1 MIHVNKV
8 FLFFIFIAFNV
19 SGQNRSLDV
28 IYNSN
33 QNSHLLFNNG
43 NVEFHKVENKG
54 ELFTGINFDG
64 LSKSYDIG
72 NPDLPVYSKLIEV
85 PADGSISI
93 SVINKSESQVD
104 LTDLGFPDKL
114 MPSQPSISKSE
125 DPTSVDFYYNQ
136 KIYTTNE
143 FYSNELISIERLG
156 KMRERTLARI
166 QISPFAYNPLTHK
179 LKVIDDLEFK
189 VEFSSNIESQKST
202 YYSEVYSTNF
212 SKLINSDIHSN
223 NDFTSSPIRMI
234 ILSDPLFEEELQ
246 EFIDWKTR
254 LGFDVIE
261 AYKGDDG
268 VGSTKESMK
277 AFVQSHYDNATAEQ
291 PAPTYLLIVGDHEQI
306 PSFQMGN
313 GNWGGHTSDM
323 VYCEFDGNGDYFPEM
338 YYGRFSA
345 STVNQLIPQIEK
357 TLEYEQYTMP
367 DPSYL
372 DEVLMVAGVDQSMAS
387 TYGNGQINYGTDY
400 YFNSDHGL
408 TSHTFL
414 YPESGTSASEQEI
427 INQISKGVGYGNY
440 TAHCSP
446 EGWAEPA
453 FLVNDVSGLD
463 NQNQY
468 GLLIGNCCNSNEFA
482 GVTCLG
488 EALLRTPNKGAVG
501 YIGATNSTY
510 WDEDYYWSVGHGAI
524 QVNPT
529 YEETS
534 QGVYD
539 CSFHENNEDEEIW
552 SISQGQILHA
562 GNLAVSESNADDE
575 YYWEIYMLMGDP
587 TVLTY
592 YGVPSILSINHP
604 EVLPLGSNSVNIS
617 SEQHTYVAINQGGV
631 LLDASYTDE
640 SGNVILNFDPLDS
653 MIPLEIIASKQN
665 KQVYIQDINI
675 MSADEPFVIFSEL
688 MINGIS
694 GNSQINAGESFTVDV
709 QLQNFGMV
717 ETGELVMQVSTDNSN
732 VNITSESFSF
742 DGLGASDSL
751 LLSDALSID
760 LIGPTENQENISLV
774 FTISDNLGN
783 VWESFGSFTV
793 NAPDIEFV
801 SHTIDDA
808 DGNGFIDF
816 NEAAVINVTLANLGG
831 VNSLDGLAVASSDFS
846 SLQIIQDS
854 ILFSPINEGSEV
866 VVSVPVFL
874 DEMAPNAE
882 NYQIYIVA
890 TTQDNY
896 TSDYLVNLNT
906 SNCSLGSFEVQVNL
920 TTDGF
925 PDEISWTLMDINEN
939 VIGNAPLNSLD
950 EETSYEDIFC
960 VHNNSYLTYEIF
972 DGYGDGL
979 LWGGYEIIVC
989 DQVIASGSNY
999 GDGETISFIAGCDQ
1013 SLNVGC
1019 TDPESS
1025 NYDENAII
1033 DDGSCEQLG
1042 LNEIIERISIYPN
1055 PASDN
1060 ILINYGVAEVT
1071 SIKIIDMTGRELF
1084 EMESIQSNNQIKLT
1098 NFESGSYFVVFELKS
1113 DQILTKPFIIAK

>member
-1 MIHVNKV
+1 MSKYFF
-8 FLFFIFIAFNV
+8 FLFFLASSVFA
-19 SGQNRSLDV
+19 QNSSLDV
-28 IYNSN
+28 ILNTKEI
-33 QNSHLLFNNG
+33 SHLFFTNSDL
-43 NVEFHKVENKG
+43 EFRKVENKG
-54 ELFTGINFDG
+54 ELFTEIHVDG
-64 LSKSYDIG
+64 FSKSYDLG
-72 NPDLPVYSKLIEV
+72 NPDLPVFSKLIEV
-85 PADGSISI
+85 PSSGDIYI
-93 SVINKSESQVD
+93 SVINKSETVID
-104 LTDLGFPDKL
+104 LADIGFSDKL
-114 MPSQPSISKSE
+114 MPSQRSISKSE
-125 DPTSVDFYYNQ
+125 DPSNIHFNFNQ
-136 KIYTTNE
+136 KVYKADE
-143 FYSNELISIERLG
+143 YYANELISVERLG

-166 QISPFAYNPLTHK
+166 KISPFSYNPLMHS
-179 LKVIDDLEFK
+179 LKVIDDLEFM
-189 VEFSSNIESQKST
+189 VEYSSNIQSQNSAH
-202 YYSEVYSTNF
+202 YSPVYSTNF
-212 SKLINSDIHSN
+212 SKLINADIHSK

-234 ILSDPLFEEELQ
+234 ILSDPMFEEELQ
-246 EFIDWKTR
+246 EFIAWKRR
-254 LGFDVIE
+254 LGYDIIE
-261 AYKGDDG
+261 AYKGDDA
-268 VGSTKESMK
+268 VGNTKESMK
-277 AFVQSHYDNATAEQ
+277 AFVQSHYDNATTEE
-291 PAPTYLLIVGDHEQI
+291 PAPSYLLIVGDHEQI

-372 DEVLMVAGVDQSMAS
+372 NEVLMVAGVDQSMAA

-453 FLVNDVSGLD
+453 FLVNDVSGLG

-510 WDEDYYWSVGHGAI
+510 WDEDYYWSVGNGAI
-524 QVNPT
+524 DVNPT
-529 YEETS
+529 YEES
-534 QGVYD
+534 GQGVYD
-539 CSFHENNEDEEIW
+539 CSFHENDESEQTW
-552 SISQGQILHA
+552 SITQGQILHA

-592 YGVPSILSINHP
+592 YGVPSLLSINHP
-604 EVLPLGSNSVNIS
+604 DVLPMSSNSINIS

-631 LLDASYTDE
+631 LLDASYTDA

-653 MIPLEIIASKQN
+653 MVPLEIVASKQN
-665 KQVYIQDINI
+665 KQVYIQDVNI
-675 MSADEPFVIFSEL
+675 MSADAPFVVFSEL
-688 MINGIS
+688 SVNGTP
-694 GNSQINAGESFTVDV
+694 GNQVNAGESFTLDV

-717 ETGELVMQVSTDNSN
+717 ETGELLMEVSTDNPY
-732 VNITSESFSF
+732 VNISSESLSF
-742 DGLGASDSL
+742 DGLGAADTL
-751 LLSDALSID
+751 TLVDAVSID
-760 LIGPTENQENISLV
+760 LIGPVEDQENIALT
-774 FTISDNLGN
+774 FTISDSSGN
-783 VWESFGSFTV
+783 IWETYGSFTV
-793 NAPDIEFV
+793 NAPDIEFI

-816 NEAAVINVTLANLGG
+816 NESGVINVTLANVGHL
-831 VNSLDGLAVASSDFS
+831 NSLEGLAVVSSDFS

-854 ILFSPINEGSEV
+854 ISFSPINEGSEV
-866 VVSVPVFL
+866 VISVPVFL

-882 NYQIYIVA
+882 NYQIHIVA

-896 TSDYLVNLNT
+896 TSDYLVNLYT

-925 PDEISWTLMDINEN
+925 PDEISWTLMDINET
-939 VIGNAPLNSLD
+939 VLGNAPFNSLQ
-950 EETSYEDIFC
+950 EETNYEEVFC
-960 VHNNSYLTYEIF
+960 VNNNAYLTFEII
-972 DGYGDGL
+972 DDYGDGL

-999 GDGETISFIAGCDQ
+999 DDGETISFIAGCDQ
-1013 SLNVGC
+1013 SLTVGC

-1025 NYDENAII
+1025 NYDENAIV
-1033 DDGSCEQLG
+1033 DDGSCEQIGIDELI
-1042 LNEIIERISIYPN
+1042 NRISIYPN
-1055 PASDN
+1055 PASEN
-1060 ILINYGVAEVT
+1060 IVINYGAAEVT
-1071 SIKIIDMTGRELF
+1071 SIKIIDMTGRDLF
-1084 EMESIQSNNQIKLT
+1084 EVDPSEDITQIKLT
-1098 NFESGSYFVVFELKS
+1098 NFESGSYFVVLELKS
-1113 DQILTKPFIIAK
+1113 DQTLTKPFIIAK

>member
-1 MIHVNKV
+1 MSKYFF
-8 FLFFIFIAFNV
+8 FLFFVAFNV
-19 SGQNRSLDV
+19 FAQNSSLDV
-28 IYNSN
+28 ISNSKE
-33 QNSHLLFNNG
+33 NSHISFNTRG
-43 NVEFHKVENKG
+43 VEFIKTENRG
-54 ELFTGINFDG
+54 ELFTEIHVDG
-64 LSKSYDIG
+64 FSKSYDIG
-72 NPDLPVYSKLIEV
+72 NPDLPVFSKLIQIPSSGDV
-85 PADGSISI
+85 SISI
-93 SVINKSESQVD
+93 INKSATYID
-104 LTDLGFPDKL
+104 LTDIGFLDKL
-114 MPSQPSISKSE
+114 IPAQRSISKSE
-125 DPTSVDFYYNQ
+125 DTSNVDFNFNEKVYSKDDFYQNQ
-136 KIYTTNE
+136 
-143 FYSNELISIERLG
+143 LISVERLG
-156 KMRERTLARI
+156 VMRERTIARI
-166 QISPFAYNPLTHK
+166 KISPFAYNPVSNT

-189 VEFSSNIESQKST
+189 VEYSSNIKSQNSA
-202 YYSEVYSTNF
+202 YYSSLYSTNF
-212 SKLINSDIHSN
+212 SKLINSDIHPKN
-223 NDFTSSPIRMI
+223 NFTNSPIRMI
-234 ILSDPLFEEELQ
+234 ILSDPMFEEELQ
-246 EFIDWKTR
+246 EFIAWKTR

-268 VGSTKESMK
+268 VGNTKESMK
-277 AFVQSHYDNATAEQ
+277 AFVQSYYDNATAEE

-306 PSFQMGN
+306 PSFQMQ
-313 GNWGGHTSDM
+313 GHTSDM
-323 VYCEFDGNGDYFPEM
+323 VYCEFDGSGDYFPEM

-345 STVNQLIPQIEK
+345 TSVNELIPQIEK

-372 DEVLMVAGVDQSMAS
+372 NEVLMVAGVDQSMAA

-400 YFNSDHGL
+400 YFNTDHGL

-414 YPESGTSASEQEI
+414 YPESGTSSSEQQI
-427 INQISKGVGYGNY
+427 IDQISKGVGYGNY

-453 FLVNDVSGLD
+453 FLVNDVSDLA

-510 WDEDYYWSVGHGAI
+510 WDEDFYWSVGNGAI
-524 QVNPT
+524 QVNPS

-539 CSFHENNEDEEIW
+539 CSFHENNEDEETW
-552 SISQGQILHA
+552 SITQGQILHA

-587 TVLTY
+587 SVLTY
-592 YGVPSILSINHP
+592 YGVPSLLSINHP
-604 EVLPLGSNSVNIS
+604 DVLPLGTNSINIS
-617 SEQHTYVAINQGGV
+617 AEQHTYIAINQGGV

-653 MIPLEIIASKQN
+653 MIPLEIVASKQN
-665 KQVYIQDINI
+665 KQVYIQDVNI
-675 MSADEPFVIFSEL
+675 MSADEPFIIFSEL

-694 GNSQINAGESFTVDV
+694 GNSQINAGESFTADV

-717 ETGELVMQVSTDNSN
+717 ESGELLMEVSTDNPN
-732 VNITSESFSF
+732 VNITSESLSF

-751 LLSDALSID
+751 LLTDALSID
-760 LIGPTENQENISLV
+760 LIGPLENQENISLV
-774 FTISDNLGN
+774 FTISDTLGN
-783 VWESFGSFTV
+783 VWESIGSFTV
-793 NAPDIEFV
+793 NAPDIEFL
-801 SHTIDDA
+801 SHTIDDE

-816 NEAAVINVTLANLGG
+816 NESAVINVTLANVGSL
-831 VNSLDGLAVASSDFS
+831 NSLDGIVIASSDFS
-846 SLQIIQDS
+846 SLQINQDS

-866 VVSVPVFL
+866 VISVPVFL

-925 PDEISWTLMDINEN
+925 PEEISWTLTDINEN

-960 VHNNSYLTYEIF
+960 VNNNSYLTYEIF

-1013 SLNVGC
+1013 SLTVGC

-1033 DDGSCEQLG
+1033 NDGSCEQLG
-1042 LNEIIERISIYPN
+1042 INELIERISIYPN

-1060 ILINYGVAEVT
+1060 ILINYVGVEVT
-1071 SIKIIDMTGRELF
+1071 SIKIIDMTGREV
-1084 EMESIQSNNQIKLT
+1084 LT
-1098 NFESGSYFVVFELKS
+1098 NSLNKQEKKIYLNGLESGTYFVKFNSINGKHFIKTLI
-1113 DQILTKPFIIAK
+1113 IL

>member
-1 MIHVNKV
+1 
-8 FLFFIFIAFNV
+8 
-19 SGQNRSLDV
+19 
-28 IYNSN
+28 
-33 QNSHLLFNNG
+33 
-43 NVEFHKVENKG
+43 
-54 ELFTGINFDG
+54 
-64 LSKSYDIG
+64 
-72 NPDLPVYSKLIEV
+72 
-85 PADGSISI
+85 
-93 SVINKSESQVD
+93 
-104 LTDLGFPDKL
+104 
-114 MPSQPSISKSE
+114 
-125 DPTSVDFYYNQ
+125 
-136 KIYTTNE
+136 
-143 FYSNELISIERLG
+143 
-156 KMRERTLARI
+156 
-166 QISPFAYNPLTHK
+166 
-179 LKVIDDLEFK
+179 
-189 VEFSSNIESQKST
+189 
-202 YYSEVYSTNF
+202 
-212 SKLINSDIHSN
+212 
-223 NDFTSSPIRMI
+223 
-234 ILSDPLFEEELQ
+234 
-246 EFIDWKTR
+246 
-254 LGFDVIE
+254 
-261 AYKGDDG
+261 
-268 VGSTKESMK
+268 
-277 AFVQSHYDNATAEQ
+277 
-291 PAPTYLLIVGDHEQI
+291 
-306 PSFQMGN
+306 
-313 GNWGGHTSDM
+313 
-323 VYCEFDGNGDYFPEM
+323 
-338 YYGRFSA
+338 
-345 STVNQLIPQIEK
+345 
-357 TLEYEQYTMP
+357 MP

-372 DEVLMVAGVDQSMAS
+372 NEVLMVAGVDQSMAA

-414 YPESGTSASEQEI
+414 YPESGTSSSEQQI
-427 INQISKGVGYGNY
+427 IDQISKGVGYGNY

-453 FLVNDVSGLD
+453 FLVNDVSDLA

-510 WDEDYYWSVGHGAI
+510 WDEDYYWSVGNGAI

-539 CSFHENNEDEEIW
+539 CSFHENNEDEETW

-604 EVLPLGSNSVNIS
+604 EVLPLGSNSVDIS
-617 SEQHTYVAINQGGV
+617 AEQHTYVAINQGGV

-640 SGNVILNFDPLDS
+640 FGNVTLNFDPLDS
-653 MIPLEIIASKQN
+653 MIPLEILASKQN
-665 KQVYIQDINI
+665 KQVYIQDVNI

-694 GNSQINAGESFTVDV
+694 GNSQINFGESFTVDV

-717 ETGELVMQVSTDNSN
+717 ETGELVMQVSTDNPN
-732 VNITSESFSF
+732 VNITSESLSF

-751 LLSDALSID
+751 LLVDALSIE

-774 FTISDNLGN
+774 FTISDTLGN
-783 VWESFGSFTV
+783 VWESIGSFTV
-793 NAPDIEFV
+793 NAPDLEFV

-816 NEAAVINVTLANLGG
+816 NESAFINVTLANLGG
-831 VNSLDGLAVASSDFS
+831 VNSLDGLAVATSDFS

-854 ILFSPINEGSEV
+854 ILFSSINEGSEIV
-866 VVSVPVFL
+866 ISVPVFL

-925 PDEISWTLMDINEN
+925 PEEISWTLTDINEN

-960 VHNNSYLTYEIF
+960 VNNNSYLTYEIF

-1013 SLNVGC
+1013 SLIVGC

-1042 LNEIIERISIYPN
+1042 INELIERISIYPN
-1055 PASDN
+1055 PASDY
-1060 ILINYGVAEVT
+1060 IRINYGEVEVT
-1071 SIKIIDMTGRELF
+1071 SIKIIDITGR
-1084 EMESIQSNNQIKLT
+1084 NVLT
-1098 NFESGSYFVVFELKS
+1098 NSLNNKINKIYLNGLESGTYFMKFNSINGNHVIKTL
-1113 DQILTKPFIIAK
+1113 IIQ

>member
-1 MIHVNKV
+1 MSKYFF
-8 FLFFIFIAFNV
+8 FLFFVALNV
-19 SGQNRSLDV
+19 FAQNSSLDV
-28 IYNSN
+28 ISNSKE
-33 QNSHLLFNNG
+33 NSHISFNTG
-43 NVEFHKVENKG
+43 NVEFIKTENRG
-54 ELFTGINFDG
+54 ELFTEIHVDG
-64 LSKSYDIG
+64 FSKSYDIG
-72 NPDLPVYSKLIEV
+72 NPDLPVFSKLIEIPPSGDV
-85 PADGSISI
+85 FISI
-93 SVINKSESQVD
+93 INKSETYID
-104 LTDLGFPDKL
+104 LIDTGFLDKL
-114 MPSQPSISKSE
+114 MPAQRSISKSE
-125 DPTSVDFYYNQ
+125 DPSSVDFNYNE
-136 KIYTTNE
+136 KVYSKND
-143 FYSNELISIERLG
+143 FYQNELISVERLG
-156 KMRERTLARI
+156 VMRGRTIARI
-166 QISPFAYNPLTHK
+166 KISPFAYNPMSNT

-189 VEFSSNIESQKST
+189 VEYSSNIPSLNSA
-202 YYSEVYSTNF
+202 YYSTVFSTNF
-212 SKLINSDIHSN
+212 SKLINADIHSK

-234 ILSDPLFEEELQ
+234 ILSDPMFEEELQ
-246 EFIDWKTR
+246 EFIAWKTR
-254 LGFDVIE
+254 LGFDIIE

-268 VGSTKESMK
+268 VGNTKESMK
-277 AFVQSHYDNATAEQ
+277 AFVQSYYDNATAEE

-345 STVNQLIPQIEK
+345 SSVNQLIPQIEK

-372 DEVLMVAGVDQSMAS
+372 NEVLMVAGVDQSMAA

-414 YPESGTSASEQEI
+414 YPESGTSSSEQEI
-427 INQISKGVGYGNY
+427 IDQISKGVGYGNY

-453 FLVNDVSGLD
+453 FLVNDVSDLA

-510 WDEDYYWSVGHGAI
+510 WDEDYYWSVGNGAI

-539 CSFHENNEDEEIW
+539 CSFHENDEDEETW
-552 SISQGQILHA
+552 SITQGQILHA

-592 YGVPSILSINHP
+592 YGVPSLLSINHP
-604 EVLPLGSNSVNIS
+604 EVLPLGSNSVDIS
-617 SEQHTYVAINQGGV
+617 AEQHTYVAINQGGV

-640 SGNVILNFDPLDS
+640 FGNVTLNFDPLDS
-653 MIPLEIIASKQN
+653 MIPLEILASKQN
-665 KQVYIQDINI
+665 KQVYIQDVNI

-694 GNSQINAGESFTVDV
+694 GNSQINFGESFTVDV

-717 ETGELVMQVSTDNSN
+717 ETGELVMQVSTDNPY
-732 VNITSESFSF
+732 VNITSESLSF

-751 LLSDALSID
+751 LLVDALSIE
-760 LIGPTENQENISLV
+760 LIGPSENQENISLV
-774 FTISDNLGN
+774 FTISDTLGN
-783 VWESFGSFTV
+783 VWESFGSFTI

-816 NEAAVINVTLANLGG
+816 NESAVINVTLANVGSL
-831 VNSLDGLAVASSDFS
+831 NSLDGIVIASSDFS
-846 SLQIIQDS
+846 SLQINQDS

-866 VVSVPVFL
+866 VISVPVFL

-920 TTDGF
+920 TTDGY
-925 PDEISWTLMDINEN
+925 PEEISWTLTDINEN

-960 VHNNSYLTYEIF
+960 VNNNSYLTYEIY

-1013 SLNVGC
+1013 LLIVGC

-1042 LNEIIERISIYPN
+1042 INELIERISIYPN
-1055 PASDN
+1055 PASDY
-1060 ILINYGVAEVT
+1060 ILINYGEVKVS
-1071 SIKIIDMTGRELF
+1071 SIKIIDITGRNVLTN
-1084 EMESIQSNNQIKLT
+1084 SLKNQINKIYL
-1098 NFESGSYFVVFELKS
+1098 NGLESGTYFVKFNSINGNHVIKTL
-1113 DQILTKPFIIAK
+1113 IIQ

>member
-1 MIHVNKV
+1 MNKI
-8 FLFFIFIAFNV
+8 LFFISLITLNSFA
-19 SGQNRSLDV
+19 QNSFFD
-28 IYNSN
+28 IISNSKKA
-33 QNSHLLFNNG
+33 SHLLLTIG
-43 NVEFHKVENKG
+43 DVEFRNTENRG
-54 ELFTGINFDG
+54 ELFTEIHIDG
-64 LSKSYDIG
+64 FSKSYDLG
-72 NPDLPVYSKLIEV
+72 NPDLPVYSKLIEIPSNGDV
-85 PADGSISI
+85 SISI
-93 SVINKSESQVD
+93 INKTESHID
-104 LTDLGFPDKL
+104 LSGIGFPDKL
-114 MPSQPSISKSE
+114 IPSQRSISKSE
-125 DPTSVDFYYNQ
+125 DPTLVDFKFNEKVYS
-136 KIYTTNE
+136 TDE
-143 FYSNELISIERLG
+143 FYANELISVERLG
-156 KMRERTLARI
+156 IMRGRTIARI
-166 QISPFAYNPLTHK
+166 KISPFAYNPLTHS
-179 LKVIDDLEFK
+179 LKVIEDLEFK
-189 VEFSSNIESQKST
+189 VEYSSNIQPPNNAH
-202 YYSEVYSTNF
+202 YSRVYSTNF
-212 SKLINSDIHSN
+212 SKLINADIHSK
-223 NDFTSSPIRMI
+223 NDFTSLPIRMI
-234 ILSDPLFEEELQ
+234 ILSDPMFEEELQ
-246 EFIDWKTR
+246 EFIAWKTR

-268 VGSTKESMK
+268 VGNTKESMK
-277 AFVQSHYDNATAEQ
+277 AFVQSYYDNATAEE

-345 STVNQLIPQIEK
+345 STVNELIPQIDK

-372 DEVLMVAGVDQSMAS
+372 DEVLLVAGVDQSMAMIH
-387 TYGNGQINYGTDY
+387 GNGQINYGTDY
-400 YFNSDHGL
+400 YFNTDHGL
-408 TSHTFL
+408 TSYTFF

-427 INQISKGVGYGNY
+427 INEISKGVGYANY

-510 WDEDYYWSVGHGAI
+510 WDEDFYWSVGNGEAV
-524 QVNPT
+524 VNPS
-529 YEETS
+529 YEETGR
-534 QGVYD
+534 GVYD
-539 CSFHENNEDEEIW
+539 CSFHENDESEETW
-552 SISQGQILHA
+552 SITQGQILHA

-604 EVLPLGSNSVNIS
+604 EVLPMGSNSINIS
-617 SEQHTYVAINQGGV
+617 SEQHTYVAVNQGGV
-631 LLDASYTDE
+631 LLDASYTDA

-653 MIPLEIIASKQN
+653 MVPLEIVASKQN
-665 KQVYIQDINI
+665 KQVYIQDVNI
-675 MSADEPFVIFSEL
+675 MSADAPFVVFSEL
-688 MINGIS
+688 SINGTA
-694 GNSQINAGESFTVDV
+694 GDTQVNGGESFSVDV
-709 QLQNFGMV
+709 ELQNFGMV
-717 ETGELVMQVSTDNSN
+717 ETGDLLMEVSTDNPY
-732 VNITSESFSF
+732 VNISSESLSF
-742 DGLGASDSL
+742 DGLGAADTL
-751 LLSDALSID
+751 TLADAVSID
-760 LIGPTENQENISLV
+760 LIGPVEDQENIALT
-774 FTISDNLGN
+774 FTISDSSGN
-783 VWESFGSFTV
+783 IWETYGSFTV
-793 NAPDIEFV
+793 NAPDIEFI

-816 NEAAVINVTLANLGG
+816 NESGVLNVTLANVGHL
-831 VNSLDGLAVASSDFS
+831 NSLDGLAVVSSDFS
-846 SLQIIQDS
+846 ALQISQDS
-854 ILFSPINEGSEV
+854 ISFSPINEGSEV
-866 VVSVPVFL
+866 VISIPVFL
-874 DEMAPNAE
+874 DEMAPNGE
-882 NYQIYIVA
+882 DYQIYIVA

-896 TSDYLVNLNT
+896 TCDYLVNLNT

-925 PDEISWTLMDINEN
+925 PDEISWTLADINET
-939 VIGNAPLNSLD
+939 VLGNAPFNSLQ
-950 EETSYEDIFC
+950 EETNYEEVFC
-960 VHNNSYLTYEIF
+960 VNNNAYLTFEII
-972 DGYGDGL
+972 DDYGDGL

-1013 SLNVGC
+1013 SLTVGC

-1042 LNEIIERISIYPN
+1042 INELIERISIYPN

-1060 ILINYGVAEVT
+1060 ILINYGGAEVT
-1071 SIKIIDMTGRELF
+1071 SIKIIDMTGREV
-1084 EMESIQSNNQIKLT
+1084 LT
-1098 NFESGSYFVVFELKS
+1098 NSLNKQVNKIYLNDLESGTYFVKFNFINGNHIIKNLI
-1113 DQILTKPFIIAK
+1113 IL

>member
-1 MIHVNKV
+1 MSKYLF
-8 FLFFIFIAFNV
+8 FLFFIVVNV
-19 SGQNRSLDV
+19 FAQNSSLDV
-28 IYNSN
+28 ILNSKES
-33 QNSHLLFNNG
+33 SHLFFTNSDL
-43 NVEFHKVENKG
+43 EFRKVENRG
-54 ELFTGINFDG
+54 ELFTEIHVDG
-64 LSKSYDIG
+64 FSKSYNIG
-72 NPDLPVYSKLIEV
+72 NPDLPVFSKLIEI
-85 PADGSISI
+85 PSSGDIYISI
-93 SVINKSESQVD
+93 INKSETYID
-104 LTDLGFPDKL
+104 LTDIGFSDKL
-114 MPSQPSISKSE
+114 LPSQCSISKSE
-125 DPTSVDFYYNQ
+125 DPTNVDFNFNE
-136 KIYTTNE
+136 KVYTTDE
-143 FYSNELISIERLG
+143 FYANELISVERLG
-156 KMRERTLARI
+156 TMRDRTLARI
-166 QISPFAYNPLTHK
+166 QISPFAYHPLMHS

-189 VEFSSNIESQKST
+189 VEYSSNIKSQNSA
-202 YYSEVYSTNF
+202 YYSTVYSTNF
-212 SKLINSDIHSN
+212 SKLINADIHSK
-223 NDFTSSPIRMI
+223 NDFTSLPIRMI
-234 ILSDPLFEEELQ
+234 ILSDPMFEEELQ
-246 EFIDWKTR
+246 EFIAWKTR

-277 AFVQSHYDNATAEQ
+277 AFVQSYYDNATAEE

-306 PSFQMGN
+306 PSFQMQ
-313 GNWGGHTSDM
+313 GHTSDM

-345 STVNQLIPQIEK
+345 SSVSQLIPQIDK

-372 DEVLMVAGVDQSMAS
+372 DEVLMVAGVDQSMAE

-510 WDEDYYWSVGHGAI
+510 WDEDYYWSVGNGAI
-524 QVNPT
+524 NINPS
-529 YEETS
+529 YEETG

-539 CSFHENNEDEEIW
+539 CSFHENNENEETW
-552 SISQGQILHA
+552 SITQGQILHA

-592 YGVPSILSINHP
+592 YGVPSLLSINHP
-604 EVLPLGSNSVNIS
+604 EVLPMGSNSINIS
-617 SEQHTYVAINQGGV
+617 SEQYTYVAINQGGV
-631 LLDASYTDE
+631 LLDASYTDV

-653 MIPLEIIASKQN
+653 MVPLEIVASKQN

-675 MSADEPFVIFSEL
+675 MSADEPFVVFSEL
-688 MINGIS
+688 SING
-694 GNSQINAGESFTVDV
+694 NAGDTQVNGGESFSVDV
-709 QLQNFGMV
+709 ELQNFGMV
-717 ETGELVMQVSTDNSN
+717 ETGELLMEVSTDNPY
-732 VNITSESFSF
+732 VNISSEPISF
-742 DGLGASDSL
+742 DGLGAADTL
-751 LLSDALSID
+751 ILTDAVSIN
-760 LIGPTENQENISLV
+760 LIGPIEDQENIALT
-774 FTISDNLGN
+774 FTITDTTGN
-783 VWESFGSFTV
+783 VWETYGGFTV
-793 NAPDIEFV
+793 NAPEIEFI
-801 SHTIDDA
+801 SYTIDDA

-816 NEAAVINVTLANLGG
+816 YESGVINVTLANVGNL
-831 VNSLDGLAVASSDFS
+831 NSLEGLAVVSSDFS

-854 ILFSPINEGSEV
+854 ISFSSINQNSEV
-866 VVSVPVFL
+866 VISVPVFL
-874 DEMAPNAE
+874 DENAPSGE
-882 NYQIYIVA
+882 NYQIYISA
-890 TTQDNY
+890 TTQGNY
-896 TSDYLVNLNT
+896 TTEYTVNLNT
-906 SNCSLGSFEVQVNL
+906 SNCSIGSFEVQVNL
-920 TTDGF
+920 LTDGF
-925 PDEISWTLMDINEN
+925 PDEISWTLMDINET
-939 VIGNAPLNSLD
+939 VLGNAPFNSLQ
-950 EETSYEDIFC
+950 EETNYEEVFC
-960 VHNNSYLTYEIF
+960 VDNNAYLTFEII
-972 DGYGDGL
+972 DDYGDGL

-999 GDGETISFIAGCDQ
+999 DDGETISFIAGCDQ
-1013 SLNVGC
+1013 SLTVGC
-1019 TDPESS
+1019 TDPESL

-1042 LNEIIERISIYPN
+1042 INEIIERISIYPN

-1060 ILINYGVAEVT
+1060 ILINYGGAKVT
-1071 SIKIIDMTGRELF
+1071 SIKIIDMTGREV
-1084 EMESIQSNNQIKLT
+1084 LT
-1098 NFESGSYFVVFELKS
+1098 NSLNKQEKKIYLNGLESGTYFVKFNSINGRNVIKTLI
-1113 DQILTKPFIIAK
+1113 IL

>member
-1 MIHVNKV
+1 MSKYFF
-8 FLFFIFIAFNV
+8 FLFFISFGVFA
-19 SGQNRSLDV
+19 QNSTLDV
-28 IYNSN
+28 IINSKK
-33 QNSHLLFNNG
+33 NSHLFFTVSDL
-43 NVEFHKVENKG
+43 EFHKVENKG
-54 ELFTGINFDG
+54 ELFTEIHVDG
-64 LSKSYDIG
+64 FSKSYDIG
-72 NPDLPVYSKLIEV
+72 NPDLPVFSKLIEV
-85 PADGSISI
+85 PSIGDIYI
-93 SVINKSESQVD
+93 SVINKSETVID
-104 LTDLGFPDKL
+104 LTDIGYSDKL
-114 MPSQPSISKSE
+114 IPSQYSISKSE
-125 DPTSVDFYYNQ
+125 DPMNIDFSFNQ
-136 KIYTTNE
+136 KVYMADE
-143 FYSNELISIERLG
+143 YYANELISIERLG
-156 KMRERTLARI
+156 KMRDRTLARI
-166 QISPFAYNPLTHK
+166 KISPFSYHPLIHS
-179 LKVIDDLEFK
+179 LKVIDALEFK
-189 VEFSSNIESQKST
+189 VEYSSNIQSQNSAH
-202 YYSEVYSTNF
+202 YSPVFSTNF
-212 SKLINSDIHSN
+212 SKVINADIHAK

-234 ILSDPLFEEELQ
+234 ILSDPMFQEELQ
-246 EFIDWKTR
+246 EFIAWKTR
-254 LGFDVIE
+254 LGYDIIE

-268 VGSTKESMK
+268 VGNTKESMK
-277 AFVQSHYDNATAEQ
+277 AFVQSYYDDATAEE

-345 STVNQLIPQIEK
+345 SSVNQLIPQIEK

-372 DEVLMVAGVDQSMAS
+372 NEVLMVAGVDQSMAA

-414 YPESGTSASEQEI
+414 YPESGTSSSEQQI
-427 INQISKGVGYGNY
+427 IDQISKGVGYGNY

-453 FLVNDVSGLD
+453 FLVNDVSDLA

-510 WDEDYYWSVGHGAI
+510 WDEDYYWSVGNGAI

-539 CSFHENNEDEEIW
+539 CSFHENDEDEETW

-592 YGVPSILSINHP
+592 YGVPSLLSINHP
-604 EVLPLGSNSVNIS
+604 EVLPVGSNSVNIS
-617 SEQHTYVAINQGGV
+617 SEQHTYVAINQDGV

-640 SGNVILNFDPLDS
+640 SGNVTLNFDPLDS
-653 MIPLEIIASKQN
+653 MIPIEIVASKQN
-665 KQVYIQDINI
+665 KQVYIQDVNI
-675 MSADEPFVIFSEL
+675 MSADEPFVIFSDL

-694 GNSQINAGESFTVDV
+694 GNSQINSGDSFTVDV

-717 ETGELVMQVSTDNSN
+717 ETGELFMQVTTDNPN
-732 VNITSESFSF
+732 VSITSESLSF

-751 LLSDALSID
+751 SLVDALSIE
-760 LIGPTENQENISLV
+760 LIGPLENQENISLV
-774 FTISDNLGN
+774 FTISDTLGN
-783 VWESFGSFTV
+783 VWESIGSFTV

-816 NEAAVINVTLANLGG
+816 NESAVINVTLANVGAL
-831 VNSLDGLAVASSDFS
+831 NSLDGIVIASSDFS

-854 ILFSPINEGSEV
+854 ILFSPINEGSYV
-866 VVSVPVFL
+866 VISVPVFL

-882 NYQIYIVA
+882 NYQIYIEA

-925 PDEISWTLMDINEN
+925 PDEISWTLMDVNEN

-960 VHNNSYLTYEIF
+960 VNNNSYLTYEIF

-1013 SLNVGC
+1013 SLTVGC

-1060 ILINYGVAEVT
+1060 ILINYGEAEVT
-1071 SIKIIDMTGRELF
+1071 SIKIIDMTGREVLINSLNKQVNKIYIN
-1084 EMESIQSNNQIKLT
+1084 EL
-1098 NFESGSYFVVFELKS
+1098 ESGTYFVKFNFTNGNHIVKNLI
-1113 DQILTKPFIIAK
+1113 IL

>member
-1 MIHVNKV
+1 MSKYFF
-8 FLFFIFIAFNV
+8 FLFFISFSVFA
-19 SGQNRSLDV
+19 QNSSLAV
-28 IYNSN
+28 ILNSKE
-33 QNSHLLFNNG
+33 NSHLFFTVSDL
-43 NVEFHKVENKG
+43 EFQKVENKG
-54 ELFTGINFDG
+54 ELFSEIHVDG
-64 LSKSYDIG
+64 FSKSYDIG
-72 NPDLPVYSKLIEV
+72 NPDLPVFSKLIEV
-85 PADGSISI
+85 PHSGDIYISI
-93 SVINKSESQVD
+93 INKSETVID
-104 LTDLGFPDKL
+104 LTDIGYPDKL
-114 MPSQPSISKSE
+114 IPSQYSISKSE
-125 DPTSVDFYYNQ
+125 DPMNIDFSFNQ
-136 KIYTTNE
+136 KVYMADE
-143 FYSNELISIERLG
+143 YYANELISIERLG
-156 KMRERTLARI
+156 KMRDRTLARI
-166 QISPFAYNPLTHK
+166 KISPFSYHPLIHS
-179 LKVIDDLEFK
+179 LKVIDALEFK
-189 VEFSSNIESQKST
+189 VEYSSNIQSQNSAH
-202 YYSEVYSTNF
+202 YSPVFSTNF
-212 SKLINSDIHSN
+212 SKVINADIHAK

-234 ILSDPLFEEELQ
+234 ILSDPMFQEELQ
-246 EFIDWKTR
+246 EFVAWKTR
-254 LGFDVIE
+254 LGYDIIE
-261 AYKGDDG
+261 AYKGNDA
-268 VGSTKESMK
+268 VGNTKESMK
-277 AFVQSHYDNATAEQ
+277 AFVQSHYDNATTEE

-345 STVNQLIPQIEK
+345 SSVNQLIPQIEK

-372 DEVLMVAGVDQSMAS
+372 NEVLMVAGVDQSMAA

-414 YPESGTSASEQEI
+414 YPESGTSSSEQQI
-427 INQISKGVGYGNY
+427 LDQISKGVGYGNY

-453 FLVNDVSGLD
+453 FLVNDVSDLA

-488 EALLRTPNKGAVG
+488 EALLRTPDKGAVG

-510 WDEDYYWSVGHGAI
+510 WDEDYYWSVGNGAI

-539 CSFHENNEDEEIW
+539 CSFHENDEDEETW

-592 YGVPSILSINHP
+592 YGVPSLLSINHP

-617 SEQHTYVAINQGGV
+617 SEQHTYVAINQDGV

-640 SGNVILNFDPLDS
+640 SGNVTLNFDPLDS
-653 MIPLEIIASKQN
+653 MIPIEIVASKQN
-665 KQVYIQDINI
+665 KQVYIQDVNI
-675 MSADEPFVIFSEL
+675 MSADGPFVIFSDL

-694 GNSQINAGESFTVDV
+694 GNSQINSGDSFTVDV

-717 ETGELVMQVSTDNSN
+717 ETGELFMQVTTDNPN
-732 VNITSESFSF
+732 VSITSESLSF

-751 LLSDALSID
+751 SLVDALSIE
-760 LIGPTENQENISLV
+760 LIGPLENQENISLV
-774 FTISDNLGN
+774 FTISDTLGN
-783 VWESFGSFTV
+783 VWESIGSFTV

-816 NEAAVINVTLANLGG
+816 NESAVINVTLANVGAL
-831 VNSLDGLAVASSDFS
+831 NSLDGIVIASSDFS

-854 ILFSPINEGSEV
+854 ILFSPINEGSYV
-866 VVSVPVFL
+866 VISVPVFL

-882 NYQIYIVA
+882 NYQIYIEA

-925 PDEISWTLMDINEN
+925 PDEISWTLMDVNEN

-960 VHNNSYLTYEIF
+960 VNNNSYLTYEIY

-1013 SLNVGC
+1013 SLTVGC

-1060 ILINYGVAEVT
+1060 ILINYGEAEVT
-1071 SIKIIDMTGRELF
+1071 SIKIIDMTGREVLINSLNKQVNKIYIN
-1084 EMESIQSNNQIKLT
+1084 EL
-1098 NFESGSYFVVFELKS
+1098 ESGTYFVKFNFTNGNHIVKNLI
-1113 DQILTKPFIIAK
+1113 IL

>member
-1 MIHVNKV
+1 MSKYFF
-8 FLFFIFIAFNV
+8 FLFFISFSVFA
-19 SGQNRSLDV
+19 QNSSLAV
-28 IYNSN
+28 ILNSKE
-33 QNSHLLFNNG
+33 NSHLFFTVSDL
-43 NVEFHKVENKG
+43 EFQKVENKG
-54 ELFTGINFDG
+54 ELFSEIHVDG
-64 LSKSYDIG
+64 FSKSYDIG
-72 NPDLPVYSKLIEV
+72 NPDLPVFSKLIEV
-85 PADGSISI
+85 PHSGDIYISI
-93 SVINKSESQVD
+93 INKSETVID
-104 LTDLGFPDKL
+104 LTDIGYSDKL
-114 MPSQPSISKSE
+114 IPSQYSISKSE
-125 DPTSVDFYYNQ
+125 DPMNIDFSFNQ
-136 KIYTTNE
+136 KVYMADE
-143 FYSNELISIERLG
+143 YYANELISIERLG
-156 KMRERTLARI
+156 KMRDRTLARI
-166 QISPFAYNPLTHK
+166 KISPFSYHPLIHS
-179 LKVIDDLEFK
+179 LKVIDALEFK
-189 VEFSSNIESQKST
+189 VEYSSNIQSQNSAH
-202 YYSEVYSTNF
+202 YSPVFSTNF
-212 SKLINSDIHSN
+212 SKVINADIHAK

-234 ILSDPLFEEELQ
+234 ILSDPMFQEELQ
-246 EFIDWKTR
+246 EFVAWKTR
-254 LGFDVIE
+254 LGYDIIE
-261 AYKGDDG
+261 AYKGNDA
-268 VGSTKESMK
+268 VGNTKESMK
-277 AFVQSHYDNATAEQ
+277 AFVQSHYDNATTEE

-345 STVNQLIPQIEK
+345 SSVNQLIPQIEK

-372 DEVLMVAGVDQSMAS
+372 NEVLMVAGVDQSMAA

-414 YPESGTSASEQEI
+414 YPESGTSSSEQQI
-427 INQISKGVGYGNY
+427 LDQISKGVGYGNY

-453 FLVNDVSGLD
+453 FLVNDVSDLA

-510 WDEDYYWSVGHGAI
+510 WDEDYYWSVGNGAI

-539 CSFHENNEDEEIW
+539 CSFHENDEDEETW

-592 YGVPSILSINHP
+592 YGVPSLLSINHP

-617 SEQHTYVAINQGGV
+617 SEQHTYVAINQDGV

-640 SGNVILNFDPLDS
+640 SGNVTLNFDPLDS
-653 MIPLEIIASKQN
+653 MIPIEIVASKQN
-665 KQVYIQDINI
+665 KQVYIQDVNI
-675 MSADEPFVIFSEL
+675 MSADEPFVIFSDL

-694 GNSQINAGESFTVDV
+694 GNSQINSGDSFTVDV

-717 ETGELVMQVSTDNSN
+717 ETGELFMQVTTDNPN
-732 VNITSESFSF
+732 VSITSESLSF

-751 LLSDALSID
+751 SLVDALSIE
-760 LIGPTENQENISLV
+760 LIGPLENQENISLV
-774 FTISDNLGN
+774 FTISDTLGN
-783 VWESFGSFTV
+783 VWESIGSFTV

-816 NEAAVINVTLANLGG
+816 NESAVINVTLANVGAL
-831 VNSLDGLAVASSDFS
+831 NSLDGIVIASSDFS

-854 ILFSPINEGSEV
+854 ILFSPINEGSYV
-866 VVSVPVFL
+866 VISVPVFL

-882 NYQIYIVA
+882 NYQIYIEA

-925 PDEISWTLMDINEN
+925 PDEISWTLMDVNEN
-939 VIGNAPLNSLD
+939 VIGNVPLNSLD

-960 VHNNSYLTYEIF
+960 VNNNSYLTYEIF

-1013 SLNVGC
+1013 SLTVGC

-1060 ILINYGVAEVT
+1060 ILINYGEAEVT
-1071 SIKIIDMTGRELF
+1071 SIKIIDMTGREVLINSLNKQVNKIYIN
-1084 EMESIQSNNQIKLT
+1084 EL
-1098 NFESGSYFVVFELKS
+1098 ESGTYFVKFNFTNGNHIVKNLI
-1113 DQILTKPFIIAK
+1113 IL

>member
-1 MIHVNKV
+1 MSKY
-8 FLFFIFIAFNV
+8 FLFLLFVAFNV
-19 SGQNRSLDV
+19 FAQNSSLNV
-28 IYNSN
+28 IINTKE
-33 QNSHLLFNNG
+33 NSHLFFTNSDL
-43 NVEFHKVENKG
+43 EFREVENKG
-54 ELFTGINFDG
+54 ELFTEIHVDG
-64 LSKSYDIG
+64 FSKSYDIG
-72 NPDLPVYSKLIEV
+72 NPDLPVFSKLIEV
-85 PADGSISI
+85 PPSGDIYISI
-93 SVINKSESQVD
+93 INKSETVID
-104 LTDLGFPDKL
+104 LTDIGYSGKL
-114 MPSQPSISKSE
+114 MPSQRSISKSE
-125 DPTSVDFYYNQ
+125 DPSNIDFSFNQ
-136 KIYTTNE
+136 KVYMADE
-143 FYSNELISIERLG
+143 YYANELISVERLG
-156 KMRERTLARI
+156 KMRDRTLARI
-166 QISPFAYNPLTHK
+166 KISPFSYHPLK
-179 LKVIDDLEFK
+179 QSLKVIDDLEFK
-189 VEFSSNIESQKST
+189 VEYSSNIQSQNSAH
-202 YYSEVYSTNF
+202 YSPVYSTNF
-212 SKLINSDIHSN
+212 SKLINADIHVK
-223 NDFTSSPIRMI
+223 NDFTSSPLRMI
-234 ILSDPLFEEELQ
+234 ILSDPMFEEELQ
-246 EFIDWKTR
+246 EFIAWKTR
-254 LGFDVIE
+254 LGYDIIE
-261 AYKGDDG
+261 AYKGDDA
-268 VGSTKESMK
+268 VGNTKESMK
-277 AFVQSHYDNATAEQ
+277 AFVQSHYDDATTEE
-291 PAPTYLLIVGDHEQI
+291 PAPSYLLIVGDHEQI

-345 STVNQLIPQIEK
+345 NSVNQLVPQIEK

-372 DEVLMVAGVDQSMAS
+372 NEVLMVAGVDQSMAA

-414 YPESGTSASEQEI
+414 YPESGTSSSEQQI
-427 INQISKGVGYGNY
+427 IDQISKGVGYGNY

-453 FLVNDVSGLD
+453 FLVNDVSDLA

-510 WDEDYYWSVGHGAI
+510 WDEDYYWSVGNGAI

-539 CSFHENNEDEEIW
+539 CSFHEHDEDEETW

-592 YGVPSILSINHP
+592 YGVPSLLSINHP
-604 EVLPLGSNSVNIS
+604 EVLPLGSSSVNIS

-640 SGNVILNFDPLDS
+640 FGNVTLNFDPLDS
-653 MIPLEIIASKQN
+653 MVPLEIVASKQN
-665 KQVYIQDINI
+665 KQVYIQDVNI
-675 MSADEPFVIFSEL
+675 MSADEPFVIFSDL

-694 GNSQINAGESFTVDV
+694 GNSQINAGESFTVDI

-717 ETGELVMQVSTDNSN
+717 ETGDLIMQVTTDNPN
-732 VNITSESFSF
+732 VNITSESLSF
-742 DGLGASDSL
+742 NGLGASDSL
-751 LLSDALSID
+751 LLVNALSIE

-774 FTISDNLGN
+774 FSISDTLGN
-783 VWESFGSFTV
+783 VWESIGSFTV

-816 NEAAVINVTLANLGG
+816 NESAVINVTLANVGAL
-831 VNSLDGLAVASSDFS
+831 NSLEGFVIASSDFS
-846 SLQIIQDS
+846 SLQINQDS

-866 VVSVPVFL
+866 VISVPVFL

-896 TSDYLVNLNT
+896 NSDYLVNLNT

-925 PDEISWTLMDINEN
+925 PDEISWTLSDINEN

-960 VHNNSYLTYEIF
+960 VNNNSYLTYEIF

-1033 DDGSCEQLG
+1033 DDGSCEQLEI
-1042 LNEIIERISIYPN
+1042 NEIIDRISIYPN
-1055 PASDN
+1055 PASKN
-1060 ILINYGVAEVT
+1060 ILIDYGESKVT

-1084 EMESIQSNNQIKLT
+1084 AMESNQSNNQIKLT
-1098 NFESGSYFVVFELKS
+1098 NFESGSYFIVLELKS
-1113 DQILTKPFIIAK
+1113 DQTLIKPFIVAK

>member
-1 MIHVNKV
+1 M
-8 FLFFIFIAFNV
+8 
-19 SGQNRSLDV
+19 
-28 IYNSN
+28 
-33 QNSHLLFNNG
+33 
-43 NVEFHKVENKG
+43 
-54 ELFTGINFDG
+54 
-64 LSKSYDIG
+64 
-72 NPDLPVYSKLIEV
+72 
-85 PADGSISI
+85 
-93 SVINKSESQVD
+93 
-104 LTDLGFPDKL
+104 
-114 MPSQPSISKSE
+114 
-125 DPTSVDFYYNQ
+125 
-136 KIYTTNE
+136 
-143 FYSNELISIERLG
+143 
-156 KMRERTLARI
+156 
-166 QISPFAYNPLTHK
+166 
-179 LKVIDDLEFK
+179 
-189 VEFSSNIESQKST
+189 
-202 YYSEVYSTNF
+202 
-212 SKLINSDIHSN
+212 
-223 NDFTSSPIRMI
+223 
-234 ILSDPLFEEELQ
+234 
-246 EFIDWKTR
+246 
-254 LGFDVIE
+254 
-261 AYKGDDG
+261 
-268 VGSTKESMK
+268 
-277 AFVQSHYDNATAEQ
+277 
-291 PAPTYLLIVGDHEQI
+291 
-306 PSFQMGN
+306 
-313 GNWGGHTSDM
+313 
-323 VYCEFDGNGDYFPEM
+323 
-338 YYGRFSA
+338 
-345 STVNQLIPQIEK
+345 
-357 TLEYEQYTMP
+357 
-367 DPSYL
+367 
-372 DEVLMVAGVDQSMAS
+372 
-387 TYGNGQINYGTDY
+387 
-400 YFNSDHGL
+400 
-408 TSHTFL
+408 
-414 YPESGTSASEQEI
+414 YPESGTSSSEQQI
-427 INQISKGVGYGNY
+427 IDQISKGVGYGNY

-453 FLVNDVSGLD
+453 FLVNDVSDLA

-510 WDEDYYWSVGHGAI
+510 WDEDYYWSVGNGAI

-640 SGNVILNFDPLDS
+640 SGNVTLNFDPLDS
-653 MIPLEIIASKQN
+653 MIPLEIVASKQN
-665 KQVYIQDINI
+665 KQVYIQDVNI

-717 ETGELVMQVSTDNSN
+717 ETGELVMQVSTDHPN

-751 LLSDALSID
+751 LLVDALSIE

-774 FTISDNLGN
+774 FTISDTLGN

-816 NEAAVINVTLANLGG
+816 NESAVINVTLANVGAL
-831 VNSLDGLAVASSDFS
+831 NSLDGIVIASSDFS

-866 VVSVPVFL
+866 VISVPVFL

-925 PDEISWTLMDINEN
+925 PEEISWTLTDINEN

-960 VHNNSYLTYEIF
+960 VNNNSYLTYEIF

-1042 LNEIIERISIYPN
+1042 INELIERISIYPVSYTHLTLPTN
-1055 PASDN
+1055 R
-1060 ILINYGVAEVT
+1060 EV
-1071 SIKIIDMTGRELF
+1071 
-1084 EMESIQSNNQIKLT
+1084 
-1098 NFESGSYFVVFELKS
+1098 
-1113 DQILTKPFIIAK
+1113 

>member
-1 MIHVNKV
+1 MSKYFF
-8 FLFFIFIAFNV
+8 FLFFVALNV
-19 SGQNRSLDV
+19 FAQNSSLDV
-28 IYNSN
+28 ISNSKE
-33 QNSHLLFNNG
+33 NSHISFNTG
-43 NVEFHKVENKG
+43 NVEFIKTENRG
-54 ELFTGINFDG
+54 ELFTEIHVDG
-64 LSKSYDIG
+64 FSKSYDIG
-72 NPDLPVYSKLIEV
+72 NPDLPVFSKLIEIPPSGDV
-85 PADGSISI
+85 FISI
-93 SVINKSESQVD
+93 INKSETYID
-104 LTDLGFPDKL
+104 LIDTGFLDKL
-114 MPSQPSISKSE
+114 MPAQRSISKSE
-125 DPTSVDFYYNQ
+125 DPSNVDFNYNE
-136 KIYTTNE
+136 KVYSKND
-143 FYSNELISIERLG
+143 FYQNELISVERLG
-156 KMRERTLARI
+156 VMRGRTIARI
-166 QISPFAYNPLTHK
+166 KISPFAYNPMSNT

-189 VEFSSNIESQKST
+189 VEYSSNIPSLNSA
-202 YYSEVYSTNF
+202 YYSTVFSTNF
-212 SKLINSDIHSN
+212 SKLINADIHSK

-234 ILSDPLFEEELQ
+234 ILSDPMFEEELQ
-246 EFIDWKTR
+246 EFIAWKTR
-254 LGFDVIE
+254 LGFDIIE

-268 VGSTKESMK
+268 VGNTKESMK
-277 AFVQSHYDNATAEQ
+277 AFVQSYYDNATAEE

-345 STVNQLIPQIEK
+345 SSVNQLIPQIEK

-372 DEVLMVAGVDQSMAS
+372 NEVLMVAGVDQSMAA

-414 YPESGTSASEQEI
+414 YPESGTSSSEQEI
-427 INQISKGVGYGNY
+427 IDQISKGVGYGNY

-453 FLVNDVSGLD
+453 FLVNDVSDLA

-510 WDEDYYWSVGHGAI
+510 WDEDYYWSVGNGAI

-539 CSFHENNEDEEIW
+539 CSFHENDEDEETW
-552 SISQGQILHA
+552 SITQGQILHA

-592 YGVPSILSINHP
+592 YGVPSLLSINHP
-604 EVLPLGSNSVNIS
+604 EVLPLGSYSVDIS
-617 SEQHTYVAINQGGV
+617 AEQHTYVAINQGGV

-640 SGNVILNFDPLDS
+640 FGNVTLNFDPLDS
-653 MIPLEIIASKQN
+653 MIPLEILASKQN

-717 ETGELVMQVSTDNSN
+717 ETGELVMQVSTDNPN
-732 VNITSESFSF
+732 VYITSESLSF

-751 LLSDALSID
+751 LLTDALSID

-774 FTISDNLGN
+774 FTISDTLGN

-793 NAPDIEFV
+793 NAPDLEFV

-816 NEAAVINVTLANLGG
+816 NESAVINVTLANLGG
-831 VNSLDGLAVASSDFS
+831 VNSLDGLAVATSDFS
-846 SLQIIQDS
+846 FLQIIQDS
-854 ILFSPINEGSEV
+854 ILFSSINEGSEV
-866 VVSVPVFL
+866 VISVPVFI

-882 NYQIYIVA
+882 NYQIHILA

-925 PDEISWTLMDINEN
+925 PEEISWILTDINEN

-960 VHNNSYLTYEIF
+960 VNNNSYLTYEIF

-989 DQVIASGSNY
+989 DEVIASGSNY

-1013 SLNVGC
+1013 SLIVGC
-1019 TDPESS
+1019 TNPESS

-1042 LNEIIERISIYPN
+1042 INELIERISIYPN
-1055 PASDN
+1055 PASDY
-1060 ILINYGVAEVT
+1060 IRINYGEVEVT
-1071 SIKIIDMTGRELF
+1071 SIKIIDITGR
-1084 EMESIQSNNQIKLT
+1084 NVLT
-1098 NFESGSYFVVFELKS
+1098 NSLNNKINKIYLNGLESGTYFMKFNSINGNHVIKTL
-1113 DQILTKPFIIAK
+1113 IIQ

>member
-1 MIHVNKV
+1 MSKCSF
-8 FLFFIFIAFNV
+8 FLFFLTLNV
-19 SGQNRSLDV
+19 FAQNSSLNV
-28 IYNSN
+28 ILNSKE
-33 QNSHLLFNNG
+33 NSHLFFTTGDLGFR
-43 NVEFHKVENKG
+43 KVENRG
-54 ELFTGINFDG
+54 ELFTEINVDG
-64 LSKSYDIG
+64 FSKSYDIG
-72 NPDLPVYSKLIEV
+72 NPDLPVFSKLIEIPSSGDV
-85 PADGSISI
+85 YISI
-93 SVINKSESQVD
+93 INKSETYID
-104 LTDLGFPDKL
+104 LTDKGFSDKL
-114 MPSQPSISKSE
+114 MPSQRSISKSE
-125 DPTSVDFYYNQ
+125 DPTNVDFNYNE
-136 KIYTTNE
+136 KVYTTDQ
-143 FYSNELISIERLG
+143 FYANELISVERLG
-156 KMRERTLARI
+156 TMRERTLARI
-166 QISPFAYNPLTHK
+166 QISPFAYNPLTHS
-179 LKVIDDLEFK
+179 LKVIDELEFK
-189 VEFSSNIESQKST
+189 VEYSTNIQT
-202 YYSEVYSTNF
+202 QNIAYYSTLYSTNF
-212 SKLINSDIHSN
+212 SKLINADIHSK
-223 NDFTSSPIRMI
+223 NDFTSLPIRMI
-234 ILSDPLFEEELQ
+234 ILSDPMFEEDLQ
-246 EFIDWKTR
+246 EFIAWKTR

-277 AFVQSHYDNATAEQ
+277 AFVQSYYDNATAEE

-306 PSFQMGN
+306 PSFQMQ
-313 GNWGGHTSDM
+313 GHTSDM

-345 STVNQLIPQIEK
+345 NSVNQLIPQIEK
-357 TLEYEQYTMP
+357 TLQYEQYTMP

-372 DEVLMVAGVDQSMAS
+372 NEVLMVAGVDQSMAA

-440 TAHCSP
+440 TAHCSL

-604 EVLPLGSNSVNIS
+604 EVLPLGSNSVDIS
-617 SEQHTYVAINQGGV
+617 AEEHTYVAINQGGV

-640 SGNVILNFDPLDS
+640 SGNVTLNFDPLDS
-653 MIPLEIIASKQN
+653 MIPLEILASKQN

-717 ETGELVMQVSTDNSN
+717 ETGELVMQVSTDNPN
-732 VNITSESFSF
+732 VYITSESLSF

-751 LLSDALSID
+751 LLTDALSID

-774 FTISDNLGN
+774 FTISDTLGN

-793 NAPDIEFV
+793 NAPDLEFV

-816 NEAAVINVTLANLGG
+816 NESAVINVTLANLGG
-831 VNSLDGLAVASSDFS
+831 VNSLDGLAVATSDFS
-846 SLQIIQDS
+846 FLQIIQDS
-854 ILFSPINEGSEV
+854 ILFSSINEGSEV
-866 VVSVPVFL
+866 VISVPVFI

-882 NYQIYIVA
+882 NYQIHILA

-925 PDEISWTLMDINEN
+925 PEEISWILTDINEN

-960 VHNNSYLTYEIF
+960 VNNNSYLTYEIF

-989 DQVIASGSNY
+989 DEVIASGSNY

-1013 SLNVGC
+1013 SLIVGC
-1019 TDPESS
+1019 TNPESS

-1042 LNEIIERISIYPN
+1042 INELIERISIYPN
-1055 PASDN
+1055 PASDY
-1060 ILINYGVAEVT
+1060 ILINYGEAEVT
-1071 SIKIIDMTGRELF
+1071 SIKIIDMTGRDV
-1084 EMESIQSNNQIKLT
+1084 LT
-1098 NFESGSYFVVFELKS
+1098 NSLNKQINKIYLNGLESGTYFVKFNSINGNHVIKTL
-1113 DQILTKPFIIAK
+1113 IIQ

>member
-1 MIHVNKV
+1 MSKYFF
-8 FLFFIFIAFNV
+8 FLFFVTFNV
-19 SGQNRSLDV
+19 FGQNSSLDV
-28 IYNSN
+28 IKNTKVY
-33 QNSHLLFNNG
+33 SHLFFTNSDL
-43 NVEFHKVENKG
+43 EFRKVENKG
-54 ELFTGINFDG
+54 ELFTEINVDG
-64 LSKSYDIG
+64 FSKSYDIG
-72 NPDLPVYSKLIEV
+72 NPDLPVFSKLIEV
-85 PADGSISI
+85 PQSGDIYVSI
-93 SVINKSESQVD
+93 INKSETVID
-104 LTDLGFPDKL
+104 LTDIGYSDKL

-125 DPTSVDFYYNQ
+125 DPSNINFNFNQ
-136 KIYTTNE
+136 KVYRTDE
-143 FYSNELISIERLG
+143 YYANELITVERLG

-166 QISPFAYNPLTHK
+166 KISPFSYHPLRHS
-179 LKVIDDLEFK
+179 LKIIDDLEFK
-189 VEFSSNIESQKST
+189 VEYSSNLPSQNSA
-202 YYSEVYSTNF
+202 YYSAVYSTNF
-212 SKLINSDIHSN
+212 SKLINADIHSK

-234 ILSDPLFEEELQ
+234 ILSDPMFEEELQ
-246 EFIDWKTR
+246 EFIAWKTR
-254 LGFDVIE
+254 LGFDIIE

-268 VGSTKESMK
+268 VGNTKESMK
-277 AFVQSHYDNATAEQ
+277 AFVQSYYDNATAEE

-345 STVNQLIPQIEK
+345 SSVNQLIPQIEK

-372 DEVLMVAGVDQSMAS
+372 NEVLMVAGVDQSMAA
-387 TYGNGQINYGTDY
+387 TYGNGQINYGTYY
-400 YFNSDHGL
+400 YFNSGHGL

-414 YPESGTSASEQEI
+414 YPESGTSSSEQQI
-427 INQISKGVGYGNY
+427 IDQISKGVGYGNY

-453 FLVNDVSGLD
+453 FLVNDVSDLA

-510 WDEDYYWSVGHGAI
+510 WDEDYYWSVGNGAI

-539 CSFHENNEDEEIW
+539 CSFHENDEDEETW

-592 YGVPSILSINHP
+592 YGVPSLLSINHP

-617 SEQHTYVAINQGGV
+617 SEQHTYVAINQDGV

-640 SGNVILNFDPLDS
+640 SGNVTLNFDPLDS
-653 MIPLEIIASKQN
+653 MIPIEIVASKQN
-665 KQVYIQDINI
+665 KQVYIQDVNI
-675 MSADEPFVIFSEL
+675 MSADEPFVIFSDL

-694 GNSQINAGESFTVDV
+694 GNSQINAGDSFTVDV

-717 ETGELVMQVSTDNSN
+717 ETGELFMQVSTDNPN
-732 VNITSESFSF
+732 VSITSESLSF

-751 LLSDALSID
+751 SLVDALSIE
-760 LIGPTENQENISLV
+760 LIGPLENQENISLV
-774 FTISDNLGN
+774 FTISDTLGN
-783 VWESFGSFTV
+783 VWESIGSFTV

-816 NEAAVINVTLANLGG
+816 NESAVINVTLANVGAL
-831 VNSLDGLAVASSDFS
+831 NSLDGIVIASSDFS

-854 ILFSPINEGSEV
+854 ILFSPINEGSDV
-866 VVSVPVFL
+866 VISVPVFL

-882 NYQIYIVA
+882 NYQIYILA

-925 PDEISWTLMDINEN
+925 PDEISWTLMDVNEN

-960 VHNNSYLTYEIF
+960 VNNNSYLTYEIF

-1013 SLNVGC
+1013 SLTVGC

-1060 ILINYGVAEVT
+1060 ILINYGEAEVT
-1071 SIKIIDMTGRELF
+1071 SIKIIDMTGREVLINSLNKQVNKIYIN
-1084 EMESIQSNNQIKLT
+1084 EL
-1098 NFESGSYFVVFELKS
+1098 ESGTYFVKFNFTNGNHIVKNLI
-1113 DQILTKPFIIAK
+1113 IL